1 MQTYRCRLCGHVL
14 GAFVTAVPGLA
25 LPFSHEAAARQVQAA
40 KEQHRDW
47 CPGERQE
54 PARRPVQKPAP
65 EPVQEPARKPA
76 AKKAP
81 VGGVAVE
88 PT

>member
-25 LPFSHEAAARQVQAA
+25 LPFSHEAARRQVEAA
-40 KEQHRDW
+40 KEQHSDW

-54 PARRPVQKPAP
+54 PAKKAAPRPVPQPA
-65 EPVQEPARKPA
+65 QQPA
-76 AKKAP
+76 AKKARAREIAARP
-81 VGGVAVE
+81 S
-88 PT
+88 